1 MSSISRIC
9 AAWRA
14 RRLPDAVFD
23 YLDGA
28 ADDEV
33 TLRDSERAF
42 KEVIFKPRFAVATPS
57 CDLGVTV
64 LGQKLDVPFILAPI
78 GYSRLM
84 HPRGELAASAAA
96 GKNGT
101 GYILS
106 TMSGHR
112 IEDVKAQSPGPTFY
126 PIVSGGRARRRGS
139 RHRPRQGG
147 RATRLC
153 SSPSTRRWRAMRER
167 DVRNGM
173 KAADGHKIRF
183 AKLQY
188 LPNILAH
195 PRWLAGFHGRR
206 HEPAL
211 PQYRGAGFGPLQ
223 AMDVAAALESAQVSW
238 TDLKWIRQLWD
249 GPIVMKGVMTVDD
262 AKRSVDEGAQGI
274 VVSTHAGRQLDGVA
288 GSLRVLP
295 GIVEAVGDKTEV
307 LFDGGIRR
315 GADVVKAIGLGA
327 KAVLLGRGYAYGM
340 AAAGD
345 AGIERA
351 IEIFRAD
358 IIRTLKLLGC
368 PSISQVDTS
377 YVTTR
382 PGFESTS
389 GVYAGSILN
398 TQPAWGLSPLGQPG
412 WMPASQLI
420 RVPLWN
426 SSPCGSQEPGT
437 KS

>member
-1 MSSISRIC
+1 MNLASPRVVNIKDLRRL
-9 AAWRA
+9 AR

-42 KEVIFKPRFAVATPS
+42 RDVIFKPRFAVATPV

-64 LGQKLDVPFILAPI
+64 LGHRLDLPFILAPI

-84 HPRGELAASAAA
+84 HPRGELAASKAA
-96 GKNGT
+96 GRNGT
-101 GYILS
+101 AYILS

-112 IEDVKAQSPGPTFY
+112 IEDVKAQSSGPTFY
-126 PIVSGGRARRRGS
+126 QLYLAGGRGAAEGAIARAKAAGYTALFVTIDT
-139 RHRPRQGG
+139 PVAGN
-147 RATRLC
+147 
-153 SSPSTRRWRAMRER
+153 RER

-173 KAADGHKIRF
+173 KELMGTNPFK
-183 AKLQY
+183 KLRY

-195 PRWLAGFHGRR
+195 PGWLAGFIADGMTR
-206 HEPAL
+206 PF
-211 PQYRGAGFGPLQ
+211 PNIVVPGSGPLQ
-223 AMDVAAALESAQVSW
+223 AIDVAAALESAQVSW
-238 TDLKWIRQLWD
+238 TDLKWIREQWT

-262 AKRSVDEGAQGI
+262 AKRSVDAGAQGI

-295 GIVEAVGDKTEV
+295 GIVEAVGDKIEV

-315 GADVVKAIGLGA
+315 GSDVVKAIGLGA

-368 PSISQVDTS
+368 SSISQVDS
-377 YVTTR
+377 NYVTTR
-382 PGFESTS
+382 PGF
-389 GVYAGSILN
+389 
-398 TQPAWGLSPLGQPG
+398 
-412 WMPASQLI
+412 
-420 RVPLWN
+420 RVD
-426 SSPCGSQEPGT
+426 
-437 KS
+437 